1 MGTMKSAHFK
11 WKMIMIH
18 TDRTL
23 KLYFQKKKKK
33 RQQKENTIVQTPNSK
48 YTNCECLCRSASC
61 KFEACPCGNSDWVY
75 QWISIWEVSGVIH

>member
-23 KLYFQKKKKK
+23 KLYFKKKKK
-33 RQQKENTIVQTPNSK
+33 KDSK
-48 YTNCECLCRSASC
+48 RKIQSC
-61 KFEACPCGNSDWVY
+61 KLPIPSILIVNVSAEAQVANLRRAHVEIQIGCTNGFRF
-75 QWISIWEVSGVIH
+75 GKFLG

>member
-1 MGTMKSAHFK
+1 MKSTHFK

-23 KLYFQKKKKK
+23 KLYLKKKKTK
-33 RQQKENTIVQTPNSK
+33 QKENTIMQTPNSE
-48 YTNCECLCRSASC
+48 YTNRECFCRSASC

-75 QWISIWEVSGVIH
+75 QWILIWAVYGVVH